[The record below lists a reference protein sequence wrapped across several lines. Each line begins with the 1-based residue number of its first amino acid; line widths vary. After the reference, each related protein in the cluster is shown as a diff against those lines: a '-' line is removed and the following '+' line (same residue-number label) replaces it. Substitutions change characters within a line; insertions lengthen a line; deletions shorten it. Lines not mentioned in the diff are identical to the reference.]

1 MTSTDENA
9 AEIEANETL
18 ESVEMSQILEDEMD
32 GEYERWRQSFE

>member
-18 ESVEMSQILEDEMD
+18 ESIEMSQVLEDDVD
-32 GEYERWRQSFE
+32 GEYERWKQSFE